1 MNIKKSLAS
10 ITSCLCLIS
19 PFTANANRLDLSD
32 FFIRASVGSGLL
44 NKVKHGDLSLKP
56 QAYGTAAIGL
66 GYYLLDNLR
75 TDITFEHHF
84 KPFFKKTCNRYEDEE
99 RTYKSLN
106 FKQKVDNLST
116 LMLNTDFDVI
126 QLYRTKFFIG
136 AGAGIAQHK
145 TKYIIK
151 GITDDDDVIN
161 FTASTKFSRNFAY
174 SARAGVSYIFTHGV
188 SAELI
193 YSWKDY
199 GKTQPKKDE
208 DGEDTSRKIH
218 YRGHNLSVGLR
229 LDI

>member
-10 ITSCLCLIS
+10 ITSCLCLIA
-19 PFTANANRLDLSD
+19 PFTVNANRLDLSD
-32 FFIRASVGSGLL
+32 FFIRASVGSGVL

-56 QAYGTAAIGL
+56 QAYGTVAVGL

-84 KPFFKKTCNRYEDEE
+84 KPLFKKTCNRYEDEE
-99 RTYKSLN
+99 RTYKYLN
-106 FKQKVDNLST
+106 FKQKIDNLST
-116 LMLNTDFDVI
+116 LMLNTDFDII

-136 AGAGIAQHK
+136 AGVGMAQHK

-151 GITDDDDVIN
+151 GIADDDDIIN
-161 FTASTKFSRNFAY
+161 LTASTKFSRNFAY

-188 SAELI
+188 NAELI

-199 GKTQPKKDE
+199 GKTKPKKDE